1 MASGIYVIGGYQ
13 TDFSANWARSGREI
27 ADGIREVLESEG
39 FAFEEREGHVR
50 AVLPIS

>member
-27 ADGIREVLESEG
+27 ADGIREVLEGGLAATGLE
-39 FAFEEREGHVR
+39 AR
-50 AVLPIS
+50 